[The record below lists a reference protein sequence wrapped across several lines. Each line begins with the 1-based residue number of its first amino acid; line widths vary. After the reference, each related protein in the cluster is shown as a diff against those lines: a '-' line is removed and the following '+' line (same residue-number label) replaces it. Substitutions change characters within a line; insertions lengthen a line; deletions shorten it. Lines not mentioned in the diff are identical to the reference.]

1 LQSAASPPCR
11 NLSSPRRRAGK
22 VYPRFCFQPSSIS
35 GPSLVTTTARGVTPL
50 SVITATG
57 MSLGPSPL
65 PCSQSD
71 IRLAAAVTD
80 DAGGLLHHLF
90 THYHGSYSLWL
101 VRSLLQL
108 SSGPNPAW
116 THRPVTLPFLR
127 MLSILQDANAKG
139 WESGSSSGENPSDG
153 SLACL
158 SIVKVLEKA
167 FFIILARLFTLVKA
181 QEPQTSQSS
190 KMTESLLY
198 K

>member
-1 LQSAASPPCR
+1 M
-11 NLSSPRRRAGK
+11 
-22 VYPRFCFQPSSIS
+22 
-35 GPSLVTTTARGVTPL
+35 TTAARGVTPL

-127 MLSILQDANAKG
+127 MRTQKA
-139 WESGSSSGENPSDG
+139 GSREVPLGENPSDG
-153 SLACL
+153 PLACL
-158 SIVKVLEKA
+158 SIVKVPRPHT
-167 FFIILARLFTLVKA
+167 IILARSFPLVKA
-181 QEPQTSQSS
+181 QRVPDTSVKRKDRVYLTQI
-190 KMTESLLY
+190 MGEIIVERPFNT
-198 K
+198 

>member
-1 LQSAASPPCR
+1 M
-11 NLSSPRRRAGK
+11 
-22 VYPRFCFQPSSIS
+22 
-35 GPSLVTTTARGVTPL
+35 TTTARSVTPL

-90 THYHGSYSLWL
+90 THHHGSCSLWL

-116 THRPVTLPFLR
+116 THRPVTLPLRPGVGKFLWG
-127 MLSILQDANAKG
+127 K
-139 WESGSSSGENPSDG
+139 
-153 SLACL
+153 
-158 SIVKVLEKA
+158 
-167 FFIILARLFTLVKA
+167 
-181 QEPQTSQSS
+181 PQRRFP
-190 KMTESLLY
+190 LPAYGL
-198 K
+198 